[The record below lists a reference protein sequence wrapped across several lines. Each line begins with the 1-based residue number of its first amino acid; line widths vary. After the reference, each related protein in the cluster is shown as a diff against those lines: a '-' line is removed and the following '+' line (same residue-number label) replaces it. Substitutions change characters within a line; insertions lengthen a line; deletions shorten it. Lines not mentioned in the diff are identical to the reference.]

1 MEKVSKEIKKT
12 NSSSKNIDY
21 KKIEIKSLSEEKQY
35 ANSAK
40 LAFQIE
46 NFQQPATRTLKKNK
60 NSSKES
66 RPHSQIPGRKHE
78 NNKLQRI
85 RPQKNRRETQDLR
98 QEIKTITEIKRPR
111 NVRKQIMNRKT
122 NENLRGF

>member
-46 NFQQPATRTLKKNK
+46 NFQ
-60 NSSKES
+60 
-66 RPHSQIPGRKHE
+66 
-78 NNKLQRI
+78 
-85 RPQKNRRETQDLR
+85 
-98 QEIKTITEIKRPR
+98 
-111 NVRKQIMNRKT
+111 
-122 NENLRGF
+122 